1 MATDI
6 IFGLIG
12 GLGFFLFGMKLMSEA
27 LRSVAGEK
35 LKDILQFLTKTP
47 LLGII
52 IGAVVTL
59 LIQSSS
65 ATSVMVVG
73 FANAGL
79 LTLKQAISVIM
90 GANIG
95 TTFTAWLISFLAIFK
110 ITNYALPAVGIGF
123 AMTILGKSRTTKY
136 WGQVILGFGILFM
149 GLAIMKEVFQ
159 PLKESGAIKELF
171 LKFSDYPILAVLV
184 GTIVTMILQSSSA
197 TIAVIQILAFNG
209 VISFEASI
217 PLILGDNI
225 GTTITAQIAA
235 INANTTAKRAAMA
248 HLLFNVIGVS
258 YMLIFVY
265 TGIYQRFIEFI
276 VPGEI
281 TKNSIMLHIAVAH
294 SAFNIFNTFVVFLPL
309 LSLLEKASI
318 KLVPQREGFI
328 DFTPRYLEKHLL
340 NTPPIAINQAIK
352 ETLRMMELAKKALDE
367 AVIGFFEDNRKI
379 LDNVIQKE
387 ETIDNLQK
395 EITAYLVQLTQKP
408 LNSEESQTIPVLLH
422 SVNDIERMGDH
433 AENIVELAHRKIDQ
447 KAALTHWAIDELH
460 LITDE
465 VNHMFDELTNALE
478 NNDKTL
484 AKRAL
489 KREER
494 VNQLQLELKQNH
506 VERLNEG
513 KCKLISGLLFID
525 FVDNIEKIGDHLA
538 NVAESVMNNLR
549 WKLNSINQQ

>member
-1 MATDI
+1 MTTDI

-52 IGAVVTL
+52 IGALVTL

-95 TTFTAWLISFLAIFK
+95 TTFTAWLVSFLAIFK

-294 SAFNIFNTFVVFLPL
+294 TAFNIFNTFVVFLPL
-309 LSLLEKASI
+309 LSLLEKVSI
-318 KLVPQREGFI
+318 KLVPQREGLI

-408 LNSEESQTIPVLLH
+408 LNREESQTIPVLLH

-494 VNQLQLELKQNH
+494 VNQLQLELKQHH

>member
-52 IGAVVTL
+52 IGTLVTL

-73 FANAGL
+73 FVNAGL
-79 LTLKQAISVIM
+79 LTLRQAISVIM

-95 TTFTAWLISFLAIFK
+95 TTFTAWLVSFLAIFK

-123 AMTILGKSRTTKY
+123 AMTILGKSRTIKY

-159 PLKESGAIKELF
+159 PLKESGAMKELF

-197 TIAVIQILAFNG
+197 TIAVIQLLAFNG

-258 YMLIFVY
+258 YMLILVY

-309 LSLLEKASI
+309 LSLLEKAAI

-395 EITAYLVQLTQKP
+395 EITAYLVQLTQKS
-408 LNSEESQTIPVLLH
+408 LNREESQTIPVLLH

-465 VNHMFDELTNALE
+465 VNHMFDELTKALE